1 MEQESRNSRERG
13 SDTNGATEKVF
24 VSLKESGSQGLDVFD
39 ANEVNGEIYI
49 ENKDEL
55 VGNTSK
61 NELEYTQDDS
71 TKILSSSD
79 KLAENTRAQRPKKKK
94 RRQQGSIIGGGS
106 LQALLHPGTSDD
118 HYSRSDSSEVS
129 DESRTEKRNRK
140 RKSSGSKSHK
150 KSREKYKMYI
160 HDEAEEDD
168 EDVDDNTIEG
178 SQERPSRRK
187 RDSRSSSEDEDEDDE
202 EGYDELKDFI
212 ADEVEE
218 DGIDDSLVYRGSHI
232 LSQSTGKV
240 EGDLIATNGRSEVGH
255 ESSEDD
261 DDDEI
266 LRGGLEED
274 DLALIEEN
282 TGIRLNKDSQKHR
295 LKKVSETLDSPDKTL
310 VGKDI
315 GDLEDLLFNA
325 SADQE
330 EDSLYKPRN
339 FDPASGFD
347 SENSEDADDWMVDDM
362 DEKGFRGDEFNMIQ
376 SVFGDYDTVM
386 DILMNKTSK
395 NKDLPDSSMLDSESA
410 NNAKLPKAS
419 EEFDTEKT
427 IIGGDHEIDMVDDMD
442 EELFGEATEREEG
455 EVENIQDKM
464 KKTTLQTLHSIS
476 EPAQLQGQFL
486 TDFDG
491 EVKYADIPERLYLL
505 YGSRWKSLKER
516 KISKEELQ
524 QEAVWISRKFLQTY
538 PELFKEEL
546 LRRSHNLE
554 FKTSF
559 PYVSSGGVIQVVSNA
574 VFLVLD
580 WILNERLDVP
590 YISLHKMHLIQP
602 PLNDFLLGKIV
613 FLDSIYYKLK
623 LSVENFQQRLLAIRE
638 KKSVSDIF
646 RLAESHELPEDHII
660 QALLS
665 VSGLQETLQSSYY
678 FDSSRDIDNIRS
690 YFLYHI
696 DTPRFKQIEEASI
709 GDSSNVSKSTELGKA
724 TLRHLS
730 RKQRRNYM
738 IELFE
743 YIETNELFKLWSPY
757 IVSPY
762 VLSLYL
768 KSFTS
773 PQFHC
778 STPTGVIPGIP
789 NTFSLLPPGGPV
801 LENSKTALYK
811 WLEKLV
817 RQDNPMFST
826 SEKILDSLIVYEARR
841 LASFPAIRAKVFEYF
856 LSNACITTVTTTK
869 GEKSLSPNGVFWLA
883 RRLFRKPVN
892 TLLPGTYLP
901 LNDDLGSDAQSSN
914 SNTLFDGCLCSEVLE
929 LERRGLIE
937 LIVHPLCIDDPAPWR
952 GSDGEARIK
961 ERFLH
966 EVGLLESGM
975 ESNSLQKGSLPAP
988 IMNRFDQEFRMY
1000 VNSDNIDN
1008 RIVRNILDELK
1019 YGYVS
1024 ISGSIWS
1031 KLVQIPI
1038 LHRLI
1043 EKELFPS
1050 FRTEVINYLK
1060 MRSQEYIAELCSLNL
1075 QKRLRVLPPRHPV
1088 RDEQIAETQAGR
1100 SGEHHR
1106 GERSKGNDKYESEED
1121 EFDDDYSGNAIDSDN
1136 ENFVSRR
1143 SRNSRW
1149 RGASGN
1155 HFNGIREE
1163 YNTNWGLNI
1172 ISCVVEKAQNGFK
1185 VCVVSLDIFG
1195 ELRDFLVMDHLL
1207 SNISHR
1213 NSRHIDSKYSDK
1225 GDSSGT
1231 LESQRFDEDM
1241 ENLIRFT
1248 KMYYPHYICVGI
1260 SDRKSLELASI
1271 WNHILKKVKRK
1282 DQKFTP
1288 GFLFVSMDVSRALVR
1303 RSGSGQKVT
1312 GTQKPKGLQSEYPMY
1327 VNLAVSVGRLV
1338 QNPLAEHLQLWEDSG
1353 NEIES
1358 ELSTNTLSL
1367 DNELGIANSSSS
1379 TGAKDWFNPITCL
1392 KLHRL
1397 QDSVDPKMLQFHLLL
1412 AIRSV
1417 VANLGV
1423 QINRMKGHSH
1433 LQSPLKFVS
1442 GLGPRK
1448 AKSLAFYL
1456 DSHPGPIS
1464 TRNQLKQD
1472 DHHSETLNRKATSAD
1487 NDRYEYDFKQ
1497 GEQQQDGCLT
1507 RNVYLNAQVFLRVD
1521 EESCNEKEYNRNLNI
1536 FDISRLSD
1544 EDDKE
1549 LVLTILGN
1557 IRDQISEENV
1567 SGNRQKSKE
1576 KDETI
1581 LWTWISK
1588 RSSKLETLDL
1598 EAYAKLMYENQDR
1611 PRLLPYLNR
1620 MLRELKKPY
1629 DCTFVSREFRGVEKS
1644 RQLRESLEISKE
1656 DLFIGCEITCRIT
1669 GVLNNVRGPSRS
1681 PITLW
1686 FDQYNM
1692 KVVLEDFDSLWEE
1705 LLDEFPK
1712 LQSASLDALFK
1723 VNTPLQAIVTNI
1735 DFSQHCVFVTL
1746 SQSKV
1751 CNILNYLID
1760 GVWRQQQYRLDMI
1773 EKHRYENTSGGSSHS
1788 QVGQINNNTDSSSTS
1803 MTNVAIQEYQRNDFN
1818 LLKDDLSAL
1827 IWTDIRHFAF
1837 ILFKKNLNVLFT
1849 SSGLNLNSGLCKN
1862 ISGPGDRLWDR
1873 DGRGDGKYHGT
1884 ILRTIH
1890 HPNFRSWTHEQI
1902 IEYMK
1907 TDTVPL
1913 GEVIIKSSTKYI
1925 DKLNMYVK
1933 VCENPF
1939 MFKVINIDE
1948 FDQRLPG
1955 ELGRRLRIDDS
1966 DFNDI
1971 DQILIQYVH
1980 PLKVHLSNVFSHPKY
1995 RSNMEYQNLVTELLV
2010 ESSTSGNSIV
2020 WGITAD
2026 RQIPCRFHLISVPPN
2041 SRVGSSGARIHF
2053 EDGIYVNHKGFQLWR
2068 KSDNTLRKLLN
2079 WWKTDGF
2086 FKRSKH
2092 LEDYKRYKEYMVRQ
2106 KQGKASSEDDFVSRK
2121 FGVSHHNSSYHYNS
2135 GGAGSGNGGGG
2146 GYQSQHSSNYSHS
2159 KHHHP
2164 PESFGGQSGGS
2175 HSKSGGGAPQYGSYS
2190 HSHSHSHSGGS
2201 RKSFHGYPLPQ
2212 MEGGS
2217 AHHYPPPVAETYES
2231 SLPGNYRYSRR

>member
-1 MEQESRNSRERG
+1 MEQESRNSHEG
-13 SDTNGATEKVF
+13 GLDTNEATNETF
-24 VSLKESGSQGLDVFD
+24 ESLKESGPQDVDVFD
-39 ANEVNGEIYI
+39 TNEVDRETFI
-49 ENKDEL
+49 ENKDNL
-55 VGNTSK
+55 VGSIGR
-61 NELEYTQDDS
+61 NEFEDTQNNP
-71 TKILSSSD
+71 TKILSSSV
-79 KLAENTRAQRPKKKK
+79 KLADNSRAQRPKKKK
-94 RRQQGSIIGGGS
+94 RRQQGSVTGGGS
-106 LQALLHPGTSDD
+106 LQALLHAGTSDD
-118 HYSRSDSSEVS
+118 HFSQSDSSAVS
-129 DESRTEKRNRK
+129 EESRSEKRTRK
-140 RKSSGSKSHK
+140 RKSFGSKSQK
-150 KSREKYKMYI
+150 KNREKYRMYI
-160 HDEAEEDD
+160 HDEAEED
-168 EDVDDNTIEG
+168 EDGEENTREG
-178 SQERPSRRK
+178 SHERPSRRK
-187 RDSRSSSEDEDEDDE
+187 RDSRSSSEDDEEEDDE

-218 DGIDDSLVYRGSHI
+218 DGIDDSLVYRGPHI
-232 LSQSTGKV
+232 LSQSAVQGEKNLLAPN
-240 EGDLIATNGRSEVGH
+240 ERSDMDH

-295 LKKVSETLDSPDKTL
+295 LKKVSETLDSQKTL
-310 VGKDI
+310 VGKNI
-315 GDLEDLLFNA
+315 GDLEDLLFNNG
-325 SADQE
+325 DDGVYQE
-330 EDSLYKPRN
+330 EDPLHRPRDL
-339 FDPASGFD
+339 DPAPGID
-347 SENSEDADDWMVDDM
+347 SEDSQDSDDWMVDDL
-362 DEKGFRGDEFNMIQ
+362 DERGLRGDEFNIIQ

-386 DILMNKTSK
+386 DILMNKVSK
-395 NKDLPDSSMLDSESA
+395 VKDITESSIIDSETV
-410 NNAKLPKAS
+410 NNPKFTKTS
-419 EEFDTEKT
+419 EEFETEKT
-427 IIGGDHEIDMVDDMD
+427 IVGGDHEIDMVDDID
-442 EELFGEATEREEG
+442 EELFGESPEKEEG
-455 EVENIQDKM
+455 EVENIQDRM

-476 EPAQLQGQFL
+476 EPAELEGQFL

-491 EVKYADIPERLYLL
+491 EVKYVDIPERLYLL
-505 YGSRWKSLKER
+505 YGTRWKSLKER
-516 KISKEELQ
+516 KIGKEELQ
-524 QEAVWISRKFLQTY
+524 QEAIWISRKFLQTY

-559 PYVSSGGVIQVVSNA
+559 PYVSNGGVLQLVSNA
-574 VFLVLD
+574 VFSVLD
-580 WILNERLDVP
+580 WLLNERLDIP

-623 LSVENFQQRLLAIRE
+623 LSIESFQQKLLAVRE

-646 RLAESHELPEDHII
+646 RLTESRELPEDHII
-660 QALLS
+660 QAFLS
-665 VSGLQETLQSSYY
+665 VSGLQETLKSSYY
-678 FDSSRDIDNIRS
+678 FDSSRDIDNIRL
-690 YFLYHI
+690 YFMYHI
-696 DTPRFKQIEEASI
+696 DTPRFRQIEEITI
-709 GDSSNVSKSTELGKA
+709 GDPSNTSKGTEIGQNSQRNLN
-724 TLRHLS
+724 
-730 RKQRRNYM
+730 RKHRKNYM
-738 IELFE
+738 IEFFE
-743 YIETNELFKLWSPY
+743 YIEVNELFNVWSPY

-778 STPTGVIPGIP
+778 STPTGGIPGLP

-811 WLEKLV
+811 WLDKLV

-826 SEKILDSLIVYEARR
+826 SEKVLESVIMYEARR
-841 LASFPAIRAKVFEYF
+841 LASFPAIRAKTFEYF
-856 LSNACITTVTTTK
+856 LSNACITTVTTIK
-869 GEKSLSPNGVFWLA
+869 GEKTLSPNGVFWLA
-883 RRLFRKPVN
+883 KRLFRKPVN

-901 LNDDLGSDAQSSN
+901 LNDDTGSDSQNNN
-914 SNTLFDGCLCSEVLE
+914 SNMLFDGCLCSEVLE

-952 GSDGEARIK
+952 GSDGEAKIK

-966 EVGLLESGM
+966 EVGLLDSGIESNM
-975 ESNSLQKGSLPAP
+975 SNSLQKGSLPTP
-988 IMNRFDQEFRMY
+988 ILNRFDQEFRMY

-1075 QKRLRVLPPRHPV
+1075 QKRLRVLPPKHPE
-1088 RDEQIAETQAGR
+1088 RDESVAEGQRTK
-1100 SGEHHR
+1100 SGENNK
-1106 GERSKGNDKYESEED
+1106 GDRSKEDNQYDSEED
-1121 EFDDDYSGNAIDSDN
+1121 DFDNYSGNNIDSDDD
-1136 ENFVSRR
+1136 NFLSKR
-1143 SRNSRW
+1143 SKNSKW
-1149 RGASGN
+1149 RGTSGDD
-1155 HFNGIREE
+1155 FNIIREE
-1163 YNTNWGLNI
+1163 YNTNWGLNV

-1195 ELRDFLVMDHLL
+1195 ELRDFLVLDHLL
-1207 SNISHR
+1207 GNVSFR
-1213 NSRHIDSKYSDK
+1213 NSKYNDK
-1225 GDSSGT
+1225 NNERDALGS

-1241 ENLIRFT
+1241 ENLTRFA
-1248 KMYYPHYICVGI
+1248 KMYYPHYVCVGI
-1260 SDRKSLELASI
+1260 SDRKSLELAGL
-1271 WNHILKKVKRK
+1271 WNNILKKVKKK

-1303 RSGSGQKVT
+1303 RSVTDQRTSGA
-1312 GTQKPKGLQSEYPMY
+1312 QKPKGLQSEYPMY

-1338 QNPLAEHLQLWEDSG
+1338 QNPLAEQLQLWEDSG

-1358 ELSTNTLSL
+1358 ELSTNTLGL
-1367 DNELGIANSSSS
+1367 DNDIVLGSSSSS

-1392 KLHRL
+1392 RLHRL
-1397 QDSVDPKMLQFHLLL
+1397 QDVVDPKMLQFHLLL

-1417 VANLGV
+1417 VGNLGV

-1448 AKSLAFYL
+1448 AKSLVSYL

-1464 TRNQLKQD
+1464 TRSQLKQD
-1472 DHHSETLNRKATSAD
+1472 DHYSETKQRKGAGN
-1487 NDRYEYDFKQ
+1487 NDFYEYDFRE
-1497 GEQQQDGCLT
+1497 GEENQAGCLT
-1507 RNVYLNAQVFLRVD
+1507 KNVYLNAQVFLRVD
-1521 EESCNEKEYNRNLNI
+1521 EDSYNEKEYNKNLNI

-1544 EDDKE
+1544 EEDKE

-1557 IRDQISEENV
+1557 IRDQVSEETV
-1567 SGNRQKSKE
+1567 SGGRQKSKE
-1576 KDETI
+1576 KDETL

-1629 DCTFVSREFRGVEKS
+1629 DCSFVSREFRGVEKS
-1644 RQLRESLEISKE
+1644 RQLRESLEISRE

-1669 GVLNNVRGPSRS
+1669 AVLSNARGPSRC
-1681 PITLW
+1681 PISLW

-1692 KVVLEDFDSLWEE
+1692 KVILEDFESLWVE
-1705 LLDEFPK
+1705 LLDEFPN
-1712 LQSASLDALFK
+1712 LQSASFDSLFK

-1735 DFSQHCVFVTL
+1735 DFSQHCLFVSM

-1773 EKHRYENTSGGSSHS
+1773 DKHRHE
-1788 QVGQINNNTDSSSTS
+1788 SSSVGSQSQGGQVNSNLDTS
-1803 MTNVAIQEYQRNDFN
+1803 SISMANMAIQEYRKNDFN
-1818 LLKDDLSAL
+1818 LLQDDLSAL

-1837 ILFKKNLNVLFT
+1837 ILFKKNLNVLST
-1849 SSGLNLNSGLCKN
+1849 SSGLNLSSGLGKN
-1862 ISGPGDRLWDR
+1862 GNGSGDRLWER

-1884 ILRTIH
+1884 VLRTIH
-1890 HPNFRSWTHEQI
+1890 HPNFRSWSHEQI
-1902 IEYMK
+1902 VEHMK
-1907 TDTVPL
+1907 VETIPL

-1925 DKLNMYVK
+1925 DKLNMYIK

-1980 PLKVHLSNVFSHPKY
+1980 PLKVHLSSVFTHPKY

-2010 ESSTSGNSIV
+2010 ESSNSGNSIV

-2026 RQIPCRFHLISVPPN
+2026 KQIPCRFHLISVPPN

-2068 KSDNTLRKLLN
+2068 KSENTLRKLLN

-2106 KQGKASSEDDFVSRK
+2106 KQGKTSSENDFGSRK
-2121 FGVSHHNSSYHYNS
+2121 FGASHHNTYHHSS
-2135 GGAGSGNGGGG
+2135 GGAGFGNVGGTGH
-2146 GYQSQHSSNYSHS
+2146 QSQHSGNYSHS
-2159 KHHHP
+2159 RHHAV
-2164 PESFGGQSGGS
+2164 ESFSSQAGGS
-2175 HSKSGGGAPQYGSYS
+2175 HSKAGGGAPQYGS
-2190 HSHSHSHSGGS
+2190 HFHSGGF
-2201 RKSFHGYPLPQ
+2201 RKSFHGYPPQ

-2217 AHHYPPPVAETYES
+2217 AHHYPPPIPEPYES
-2231 SLPGNYRYSRR
+2231 GFPSNYRYSRR

>member
-1 MEQESRNSRERG
+1 MEQESRSSHEGG
-13 SDTNGATEKVF
+13 SNTNEATDKVF
-24 VSLKESGSQGLDVFD
+24 QSLEESGSQDLDVFD
-39 ANEVNGEIYI
+39 ANKANEKTFTED
-49 ENKDEL
+49 KDEL
-55 VGNTSK
+55 VGNTDK
-61 NELEYTQDDS
+61 NELEDTQDDS
-71 TKILSSSD
+71 TKILSSAN
-79 KLAENTRAQRPKKKK
+79 KLTENSRAQRPKKKK

-106 LQALLHPGTSDD
+106 LQALLHATTSDN
-118 HYSRSDSSEVS
+118 HSSQSDSSEIS
-129 DESRTEKRNRK
+129 DDSRSEKRSRK
-140 RKSSGSKSHK
+140 RKSSVSKSQK
-150 KSREKYKMYI
+150 KNREKYKMYI

-168 EDVDDNTIEG
+168 EDGEEKAREG
-178 SQERPSRRK
+178 SQERPNRRK

-218 DGIDDSLVYRGSHI
+218 DGIDDSLVYRGPHI
-232 LSQSTGKV
+232 LSHSASQG
-240 EGDLIATNGRSEVGH
+240 EGDLLASNGMPEAGN

-295 LKKVSETLDSPDKTL
+295 LKKVSEALDSPNKTL

-315 GDLEDLLFNA
+315 GDLEDLLFNTG
-325 SADQE
+325 ADQE
-330 EDSLYKPRN
+330 EDSSYKPRDY
-339 FDPASGFD
+339 DPVPGFD

-362 DEKGFRGDEFNMIQ
+362 DEKGLRGDEFNIIQ

-386 DILMNKTSK
+386 DILMNKVSK
-395 NKDLPDSSMLDSESA
+395 SKDVLEGGPMLDSENY
-410 NNAKLPKAS
+410 NNTKFPKVS
-419 EEFDTEKT
+419 EELDSEKT
-427 IIGGDHEIDMVDDMD
+427 IVGGDHEIDMVDDID
-442 EELFGEATEREEG
+442 EELFGEGIEREEG

-516 KISKEELQ
+516 KISKQELQ
-524 QEAVWISRKFLQTY
+524 QEALWISRKFLQTY

-559 PYVSSGGVIQVVSNA
+559 PYVSNGGVMQVVSNA

-623 LSVENFQQRLLAIRE
+623 LSIESFQQKLLSIRE
-638 KKSVSDIF
+638 KKSISDIF
-646 RLAESHELPEDHII
+646 RISELYELPEDHII
-660 QALLS
+660 QAFLT

-696 DTPRFKQIEEASI
+696 DTPRFKQIEETSI
-709 GDSSNVSKSTELGKA
+709 GESSNIIQSTQIGKDNMGY
-724 TLRHLS
+724 S
-730 RKQRRNYM
+730 NRKQRRNYM

-743 YIETNELFKLWSPY
+743 YIETNELFKVWSPH

-778 STPTGVIPGIP
+778 STPSGTIPGLP

-801 LENSKTALYK
+801 LENSKTALHK

-817 RQDNPMFST
+817 RQDNPMFSS
-826 SEKILDSLIVYEARR
+826 SEKILDSLIVYESRR
-841 LASFPAIRAKVFEYF
+841 LASFPAIRAKIFEYF

-869 GEKSLSPNGVFWLA
+869 GEKTLSPNGVFWLA

-901 LNDDLGSDAQSSN
+901 LNDDSGLDAQNSN

-966 EVGLLESGM
+966 EIGLLDSGI
-975 ESNSLQKGSLPAP
+975 ESNSIQKGSLPAP

-1031 KLVQIPI
+1031 KLIQIPI

-1050 FRTEVINYLK
+1050 FRIEVINYLK

-1075 QKRLRVLPPRHPV
+1075 QKRLRVLPPKHPGK
-1088 RDEQIAETQAGR
+1088 DETMDTQNGR
-1100 SGEHHR
+1100 SGENHK
-1106 GERSKGNDKYESEED
+1106 GEKTKKDDDYDSDED
-1121 EFDDDYSGNAIDSDN
+1121 DFDNDYSGNTIESDD
-1136 ENFVSRR
+1136 ENFISRR

-1149 RGASGN
+1149 RGASEDN
-1155 HFNGIREE
+1155 FNTIKEE
-1163 YNTNWGLNI
+1163 YNTNWGLNV

-1207 SNISHR
+1207 GNMSHR
-1213 NSRHIDSKYSDK
+1213 NSRHNDSRYNDK
-1225 GDSSGT
+1225 GDNSGS
-1231 LESQRFDEDM
+1231 LESQRFEEDM

-1260 SDRKSLELASI
+1260 SDRKSLELAGL
-1271 WNHILKKVKRK
+1271 WNNILKKVKRK
-1282 DQKFTP
+1282 DHKFTP

-1303 RSGSGQKVT
+1303 RSGSDQKT
-1312 GTQKPKGLQSEYPMY
+1312 SGSQKPKGLQSEYPMY
-1327 VNLAVSVGRLV
+1327 VSLAVSVGRLV
-1338 QNPLAEHLQLWEDSG
+1338 QNPLAEQLQLWEDSG

-1358 ELSTNTLSL
+1358 ELSANIFGL
-1367 DNELGIANSSSS
+1367 DNELGAISSSSS

-1464 TRNQLKQD
+1464 TRSQLRQD
-1472 DHHSETLNRKATSAD
+1472 DNHNETTNHRKSSSID
-1487 NDRYEYDFKQ
+1487 NNHYEYDFRQ
-1497 GEQQQDGCLT
+1497 GEQHQDGCLT
-1507 RNVYLNAQVFLRVD
+1507 KNVYLNAQVFLRVD
-1521 EESCNEKEYNRNLNI
+1521 EESCNEREYNRNLNI

-1544 EDDKE
+1544 VEDKE

-1557 IRDQISEENV
+1557 IRDQVSEESV
-1567 SGNRQKSKE
+1567 SGIRQKSKE
-1576 KDETI
+1576 KDETV

-1629 DCTFVSREFRGVEKS
+1629 DCSFVSREFRGIEKS
-1644 RQLRESLEISKE
+1644 RQLRESFEISKE

-1669 GVLNNVRGPSRS
+1669 GVLNNVRGPSRC

-1692 KVVLEDFDSLWEE
+1692 KVVLEDFDTLWEE

-1712 LQSASLDALFK
+1712 LQSVSFDNLFK
-1723 VNTPLQAIVTNI
+1723 LNTPLQAIVTNI
-1735 DFSQHCVFVTL
+1735 DFSQHCVFVNL
-1746 SQSKV
+1746 SQSKI

-1773 EKHRYENTSGGSSHS
+1773 EKHRYDSNSGGSSQS
-1788 QVGQINNNTDSSSTS
+1788 QGGQTNNTDSSSIS
-1803 MTNVAIQEYQRNDFN
+1803 MHNIAIQEYQRNDFN
-1818 LLKDDLSAL
+1818 LLQDDLSAL

-1837 ILFKKNLNVLFT
+1837 ILFKKNLNVLST
-1849 SSGLNLNSGLCKN
+1849 SSGLNLNSGLGKN
-1862 ISGPGDRLWDR
+1862 GIGSGDRLWDR
-1873 DGRGDGKYHGT
+1873 ESRGDNKYRGT

-1902 IEYMK
+1902 IEHMK
-1907 TDTVPL
+1907 SETVPL

-2026 RQIPCRFHLISVPPN
+2026 KQIPCRFHLISVPPN

-2068 KSDNTLRKLLN
+2068 KSENTLRKLLN
-2079 WWKTDGF
+2079 WWKTEGF

-2106 KQGKASSEDDFVSRK
+2106 KQGKANSEDDFGSRK
-2121 FGVSHHNSSYHYNS
+2121 FGTSHHNSYHYNS
-2135 GGAGSGNGGGG
+2135 GGGGGGGGSG

-2159 KHHHP
+2159 RHNHAADN
-2164 PESFGGQSGGS
+2164 FGSQTGGS
-2175 HSKSGGGAPQYGSYS
+2175 HSKSGGGASQYG
-2190 HSHSHSHSGGS
+2190 SHSHSGGF
-2201 RKSFHGYPLPQ
+2201 RKSFHGYPPPQ

-2217 AHHYPPPVAETYES
+2217 AHHYPPAPEPYES
-2231 SLPGNYRYSRR
+2231 SFQGNYRYSRR